1 MDGSGQRGGAGVISL
16 QAKLVATIAL
26 LLALAAGA
34 WKCYHTGYTRG
45 SGDVT
50 ATYTAAALQA
60 TEAARLVEQQKQAAT
75 AAIDQKLQK
84 EKARDQAAHLAVVS
98 ERDSLLDTLARSGP
112 IPPNPAA
119 AIGADDAT
127 RTRYILGQCA
137 QAVVGLAETA
147 DSLETRLTGL
157 QDYVTTVCK

>member
-1 MDGSGQRGGAGVISL
+1 MISL
-16 QAKLVATIAL
+16 QAKLVAAIVL
-26 LLALAAGA
+26 LIALAAGA

-60 TEAARLVEQQKQAAT
+60 TEAARLVEKQKQAA
-75 AAIDQKLQK
+75 AAVIDQKLQK
-84 EKARDQAAHLAVVS
+84 EKARDKAAHLAVVS

-112 IPPNPAA
+112 IPANPTA
-119 AIGADDAT
+119 AIGADDAS
-127 RTRYILGQCA
+127 RTRYVLGQCA
-137 QAVVGLAETA
+137 QAVTGLAEVA

-157 QDYVTTVCK
+157 QDYVSAVCK